1 MILLS
6 IPTLVVRNLKGTPMQ
21 EVEKNIPLGERAYYV
36 IKAMIIRAELAPGQS
51 VPESVLA
58 KQLGISRSPV
68 KAALT
73 RLQEDGLLTGE
84 AWKVPSVVPLDL
96 KYVDNVYQVRKALET
111 QCALQ
116 SIDTIPSAKV
126 EEFAAMLDTAEIELR
141 DGDVTQV
148 RNAYEFIQKVLRE
161 YCDNALLRVM
171 LGKLQDHLARVRYAS
186 RSNDDQEFLKREYWM
201 MREELDALRA
211 RDGARLA
218 AALNNQHEQFR
229 RWILDHWDAI
239 TSPTTEAA

>member
-1 MILLS
+1 
-6 IPTLVVRNLKGTPMQ
+6 MQ

-36 IKAMIIRAELAPGQS
+36 IKAMIIRAELAPGQL

-84 AWKVPSVVPLDL
+84 AWKVPTVVPLDL

-116 SIDTIPSAKV
+116 AIDTIPTSKV
-126 EEFAAMLDTAEIELR
+126 EEFAGMLDRAEIELR
-141 DGDVTQV
+141 DGDVT
-148 RNAYEFIQKVLRE
+148 RSGTRMSSSKRLYENTVTMPCFVSCSASFRIISPGCDTRAARTTIRSFSRE
-161 YCDNALLRVM
+161 SI
-171 LGKLQDHLARVRYAS
+171 G
-186 RSNDDQEFLKREYWM
+186 
-201 MREELDALRA
+201 
-211 RDGARLA
+211 
-218 AALNNQHEQFR
+218 
-229 RWILDHWDAI
+229 
-239 TSPTTEAA
+239 